1 MTVIIFNGPPRS
13 GKDTAAKFIQH
24 HYGYE
29 HRELKFSLHEFVKA
43 EWRLLDCEWE
53 EMYESKDLP
62 YDVLGGMTPRQAMI
76 EMSENY
82 MKPKFG
88 PCIFGRLLSASMKS
102 YQDYVISD
110 CGFREEIE
118 PLVEKFGETQVVI
131 VRINRDGCDY
141 SNDSRGPY
149 DPQWFPNVEC
159 IDVYNNGTEQQF
171 YEVLTIALSHRLF
184 KDKHLPN

>member
-13 GKDTAAKFIQH
+13 GKDTAAKFIQQEF
-24 HYGYE
+24 GYE

-43 EWRLLDCEWE
+43 EWGLIDEEWE

-62 YDVLGGMTPRQAMI
+62 YEELGDLTPRQVMI

-110 CGFREEIE
+110 CGFREEIQ
-118 PLVEKFGETQVVI
+118 PLVEKFGEDQIIV
-131 VRINRDGCDY
+131 VRIHRDGCDY
-141 SNDSRGPY
+141 SSDSRGPY
-149 DPQWFPNVEC
+149 EPNWFPNVEC
-159 IDVYNNGTEQQF
+159 IDVYNTRTEQQF
-171 YEVLTIALSHRLF
+171 YEVLPHALSHILF
-184 KDKHLPN
+184 